1 MQSNTNRSMPENW
14 HTPWIK
20 LPTAKMAADEE
31 IAMLSRF
38 AVKSQEHEFTAH
50 TIFMVVRKGD
60 KAIGRTV
67 IVHANDEGYNNG
79 TAHDFVTYPIS
90 NVEALVEE
98 IKHYTIAMG
107 QRVLEENGDLQLDMS
122 EPGIFMFPPEGTTKQ
137 MIATKMEKEM
147 PEELEQAAEV
157 MIKVLGLKN
166 KVTTKPTSNPNMV
179 MTMTVQDEAAK
190 KAVEDKRIAE
200 EALIKKYGKKKM
212 EELARTIN
220 YKGALINK

>member
-1 MQSNTNRSMPENW
+1 MPENW
-14 HTPWIK
+14 HNPWKPVAAAK
-20 LPTAKMAADEE
+20 LAADEE

-38 AVKSQEHEFTAH
+38 AIKSKEHEFTAH

-67 IVHANDEGYNNG
+67 IVHSNDQGYNNG
-79 TAHDFVTYPIS
+79 TAHDLVTYPI
-90 NVEALVEE
+90 NKVEALVDEM
-98 IKHYTIAMG
+98 KNYTIAMG
-107 QRVLEENGDLQLDMS
+107 QKVVEEDGDLQLDMS
-122 EPGIFMFPPEGTTKQ
+122 EPGIFMFPPLGTTKQ

-157 MIKVLGLKN
+157 IIKVLGLKQ
-166 KVTTKPTSNPNMV
+166 KIEIKTTPNMI
-179 MTMTVQDEAAK
+179 MTMEVQEEAAK

-200 EALIKKYGKKKM
+200 EALIKKFGKKKM